1 MKKESGFTLI
11 EVIVSLMLVGV
22 LAAIGG
28 TMLTE
33 GIKGYIF
40 SKDCAEIAQKA
51 ELAFSRLNNEITRL
65 QDVTTNSTSSS
76 ISIKNTKG
84 NKTIGLVDGKIKIND
99 GINDDILIDD
109 VNSFTLTY
117 CIYTG
122 GTLSCSPT
130 WPVTNDIGDLSAIKI
145 ELIILT
151 QLAGEPITF
160 TTYVAP
166 RNNRRYSF

>member
-1 MKKESGFTLI
+1 MKKEFGFTLI

-65 QDVTTNSTSSS
+65 QDVTANSTSSS

-84 NKTIGLVDGKIKIND
+84 NKTIGLDNGKIKIN
-99 GINDDILIDD
+99 GDILIDD

-117 CIYTG
+117 YHSD
-122 GTLSCSPT
+122 GTFSPT

-151 QLAGEPITF
+151 QPFI
-160 TTYVAP
+160 TYVAP

>member
-65 QDVTTNSTSSS
+65 QDVTADSTSSS

-84 NKTIGLVDGKIKIND
+84 DKTIGLDNGKIKIND

-109 VNSFTLTY
+109 VNSFTLAY
-117 CIYTG
+117 YDAG
-122 GTLSCSPT
+122 DNEYDEWS
-130 WPVTNDIGDLSAIKI
+130 VTNDIGDLSAIKI

-151 QLAGEPITF
+151 QLDGEPITF

>member
-65 QDVTTNSTSSS
+65 QDVTADSTSSS

-84 NKTIGLVDGKIKIND
+84 DKTIGLVDD
-99 GINDDILIDD
+99 
-109 VNSFTLTY
+109 
-117 CIYTG
+117 
-122 GTLSCSPT
+122 
-130 WPVTNDIGDLSAIKI
+130 
-145 ELIILT
+145 
-151 QLAGEPITF
+151 
-160 TTYVAP
+160 
-166 RNNRRYSF
+166 

>member
-33 GIKGYIF
+33 GIKGYVF

-51 ELAFSRLNNEITRL
+51 ELAFSRLTNEITRL
-65 QDVTTNSTSSS
+65 QDVTDDSNGSK
-76 ISIKNTKG
+76 IYIKNTKG
-84 NKTIGLVDGKIKIND
+84 NEPKTIELVDGKIKI
-99 GINDDILIDD
+99 GDDILIDN
-109 VNSFTLTY
+109 VNSFTLAY

-122 GTLSCSPT
+122 NNLSCSPT
-130 WPVTNDIGDLSAIKI
+130 WPATNDIGDLAAIKI
-145 ELIILT
+145 ELFIST
-151 QLAGEPITF
+151 QLNDEQPIEF
-160 TTYVAP
+160 ATYVAP
-166 RNNRRYSF
+166 RNNRRHSF